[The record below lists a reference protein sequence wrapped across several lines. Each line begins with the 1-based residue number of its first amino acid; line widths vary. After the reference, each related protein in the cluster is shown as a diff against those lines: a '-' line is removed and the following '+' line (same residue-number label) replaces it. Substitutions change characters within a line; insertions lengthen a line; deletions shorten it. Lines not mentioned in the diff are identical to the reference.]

1 MVKYEIITP
10 VKGAVLSVAT
20 KRLILSVYKPSASS
34 AVTDYLVRNRA
45 FHKKYSQQHKD
56 RYFTA
61 SEQKVFLKSD
71 LHMFNRNEMVPFWIT
86 KPDEPDKIIGRI
98 SFYSIIGG
106 SMNTCYVG
114 YHLDEKCQGQGYM
127 KEALEAGCRFMFKY
141 YKLHRIEADILPSN
155 QRSLAVVKNCGFEK
169 MGYNIKFMEIDG
181 KYQDHEMYVRL
192 NPEVENVISL

>member
-1 MVKYEIITP
+1 MAKFEIITP
-10 VKGAVLSVAT
+10 VNGAVLSVAT
-20 KRLILSVYKPSASS
+20 ERLILSVYKPSLCG

-56 RYFTA
+56 KYFTV
-61 SEQKVFLKSD
+61 SEQKTFLKSD
-71 LHMFNRNEMVPFWIT
+71 MHMFKRNEMVPFWIT
-86 KPDEPDKIIGRI
+86 NREEPDKIIGRI

-114 YHLDEKCQGQGYM
+114 YHIDKNCQGQGYM
-127 KEALEAGCRFMFKY
+127 REALEAGCGFMFKY
-141 YKLHRIEADILPSN
+141 YKLHRIEADIIPTNEKSRN
-155 QRSLAVVKNCGFEK
+155 CVKNCGFEK
-169 MGYNIKFMEIDG
+169 MGYNIRFMEIDG